1 MRNMKLTKN
10 KIFSIIII
18 AMVIAAA
25 SVWYFG
31 VFANKPEKASTSTQK
46 DPIATTA
53 KTEPTPQSKYSTLQ
67 GDAFDEQY
75 IADMI
80 AHHEAAVS
88 MSEQAMAVTAHDQL
102 FTLAS
107 SIVQSQSAEMMQ
119 MREWQKAWGFEITSS
134 GGHMSHGGGGA
145 EMAGDMVEMMN
156 KLKDLKGEAYDEEF
170 LRQMI
175 LHHEQA
181 IEMSADVE
189 TNAKR
194 QEIKDLARDV
204 ITAQSAEIK
213 QMKAWQKEWGYES

>member
-1 MRNMKLTKN
+1 MKLTKN
-10 KIFSIIII
+10 KIFTSVII
-18 AMVIAAA
+18 ALAIAAIA
-25 SVWYFG
+25 VWYFG
-31 VFANKPEKASTSTQK
+31 VFLSKPEKAVGSDSKSTV
-46 DPIATTA
+46 AT
-53 KTEPTPQSKYSTLQ
+53 KTEGKPTPESKYASLK

-80 AHHEAAVS
+80 AHHEAAAS
-88 MSEQAMAVTAHDQL
+88 MSEQAMSVAAHEEL

-107 SIVQSQSAEMMQ
+107 EIVQTQSREMIQ
-119 MREWQKAWGFEITSS
+119 MRDWQKAWGFEITNS

-156 KLKDLKGEAYDEEF
+156 KLKGLTGEAYDEEY

-181 IEMSADVE
+181 VEMSVDAD

-194 QEIKDLARDV
+194 QEIKDLAAGV
-204 ITAQSAEIK
+204 ITTQTAEIE
-213 QMKAWQKEWGYES
+213 QMKQWQKEWGYES

>member
-1 MRNMKLTKN
+1 MKLTKN
-10 KIFSIIII
+10 KIFSITII
-18 AMVIAAA
+18 AMVIAASA
-25 SVWYFG
+25 VWYFG
-31 VFANKPEKASTSTQK
+31 VLANKPEKASTGKQE
-46 DPIATTA
+46 DPVATTA

-75 IADMI
+75 LADMI
-80 AHHEAAVS
+80 AHHEAAAS

-107 SIVQSQSAEMMQ
+107 SIVLVQSREMIQ
-119 MREWQKAWGFEITSS
+119 MRDWQKAWGFEITNS

-156 KLKDLKGEAYDEEF
+156 KLKDLKGEDYDKEF
-170 LRQMI
+170 LTQMI

-181 IEMSADVE
+181 IEMSVDAD

-194 QEIKDLARDV
+194 QEIKDLAAGV
-204 ITAQSAEIK
+204 IKTQTAEIE
-213 QMKAWQKEWGYES
+213 QMKQWQKEWGYES

>member
-1 MRNMKLTKN
+1 MTLTKN
-10 KIFSIIII
+10 KIFTLVVVLM
-18 AMVIAAA
+18 AIAAA
-25 SVWYFG
+25 AVWYFG
-31 VFANKPEKASTSTQK
+31 VLANQPEAALTTKNRDSAST
-46 DPIATTA
+46 AV
-53 KTEPTPQSKYSTLQ
+53 KTETTPQSKYATLK

-80 AHHEAAVS
+80 AHHEAAAS
-88 MSEQAMAVTAHDQL
+88 MSEQAMSVTAHEQL

-107 SIVQSQSAEMMQ
+107 NIVQVQSREMIQ
-119 MREWQKAWGFEITSS
+119 MRDWQKAWGFEITNS

-156 KLKDLKGEAYDEEF
+156 KLKDLEGEAYDEEF

-181 IEMSADVE
+181 IEMSVDAD

-194 QEIKDLARDV
+194 QEIKDLARNV
-204 ITAQSAEIK
+204 ITTQSAEIA